1 MAGSKHQHERASKR
15 GIPQNRFQA
24 LGRKIETES
33 WRNSKSQLKTSS
45 PPPISLEKRIFADFL
60 QKSQKTG
67 EVSKRLPTTFAHHET
82 PPKTR
87 SKSKFPISLNPPAQS
102 KLYAEVELMISA
114 TANWYLMTQAHAGRM
129 STDSLT
135 KINSFWTSKNRP
147 QVVEFQFDQLTQ
159 HELVQANLKTF
170 RFYGAQAEN
179 IITLNAMM
187 ISWRTMAKEM
197 SVRTF
202 CTPDSVIRKQL
213 HDCYKILEMLGA
225 PVVTFLA
232 FQEIQVRALATMR
245 EQQERREKL
254 AEGKFGFEALEGGR
268 RWEVFPAA
276 SEPAVVV
283 AAEGVLGGLLE
294 NPFD

>member
-1 MAGSKHQHERASKR
+1 
-15 GIPQNRFQA
+15 
-24 LGRKIETES
+24 
-33 WRNSKSQLKTSS
+33 
-45 PPPISLEKRIFADFL
+45 
-60 QKSQKTG
+60 
-67 EVSKRLPTTFAHHET
+67 
-82 PPKTR
+82 
-87 SKSKFPISLNPPAQS
+87 
-102 KLYAEVELMISA
+102 MISA
-114 TANWYLMTQAHAGRM
+114 TANRYLMTQAHAGRM
-129 STDSLT
+129 SIESLQKAT
-135 KINSFWTSKNRP
+135 SFWTSKNRP

-187 ISWRTMAKEM
+187 IAWRTMAKEM

-245 EQQERREKL
+245 EQQERRDKSASL
-254 AEGKFGFEALEGGR
+254 RFGLER
-268 RWEVFPAA
+268 RWEP
-276 SEPAVVV
+276 EPRP
-283 AAEGVLGGLLE
+283 EGVLGGLLE